1 MKYTIKEVRYSTIR
15 REWLY
20 DVEANSEKEALTKIS
35 DGKVESID
43 YEEEEEDDLESISEF
58 RIQSRRTN

>member
-20 DVEANSEKEALTKIS
+20 DVEANSKEEALSKVW
-35 DGKVESID
+35 DGYVMHSD
-43 YEEEEEDDLESISEF
+43 YEEEEEEDDHDIKSEYEVEE
-58 RIQSRRTN
+58 TN

>member
-20 DVEANSEKEALTKIS
+20 EVEANSEQEALSKVA
-35 DGKVESID
+35 DGEVESID
-43 YEEEEEDDLESISEF
+43 YEEEEEDDHDIKSEYEVEE
-58 RIQSRRTN
+58 TN

>member
-20 DVEANSEKEALTKIS
+20 EVEANSEEEALSKVA
-35 DGKVESID
+35 DGEVESID
-43 YEEEEEDDLESISEF
+43 YEEEEEDDHDTKSEYEVEE
-58 RIQSRRTN
+58 TN